1 MVTNLSDIK
10 GMDVFDPNG
19 EKVGTIAAVFAV
31 PAFSRN
37 SPPTPSVGTV
47 PPTGEGAYTG
57 ASFDSDSAGEETI
70 LKVERGGM
78 MGIGATDLYIPVKDV
93 QTMVPG
99 KNLTINGSK
108 DVCDNLYAN
117 KPDFMSVM
125 HRADDDFGP
134 ESMNR

>member
-37 SPPTPSVGTV
+37 SPPNPSVGTV
-47 PPTGEGAYTG
+47 PPTGE
-57 ASFDSDSAGEETI
+57 ETI
-70 LKVERGGM
+70 LKLERGGM

-99 KNLTINGSK
+99 KNLTINCSK

>member
-37 SPPTPSVGTV
+37 SPPNPSVGTV
-47 PPTGEGAYTG
+47 PPTGE
-57 ASFDSDSAGEETI
+57 ETI
-70 LKVERGGM
+70 LKLEKGGM

-99 KNLTINGSK
+99 KNLTINCSK

>member
-10 GMDVFDPNG
+10 GMDVFDLNG
-19 EKVGTIAAVFAV
+19 EKVGAIAAVFAV
-31 PAFSRN
+31 PAFSQN
-37 SPPTPSVGTV
+37 SPPNPSVGTV
-47 PPTGEGAYTG
+47 PPTGE
-57 ASFDSDSAGEETI
+57 ETI
-70 LKVERGGM
+70 LKLERGGM

-99 KNLTINGSK
+99 KNLTINCSK

>member
-31 PAFSRN
+31 PALSQN
-37 SPPTPSVGTV
+37 SPPNPSVGTV
-47 PPTGEGAYTG
+47 PPTGE
-57 ASFDSDSAGEETI
+57 ETI
-70 LKVERGGM
+70 LKLERGGM

-99 KNLTINGSK
+99 KNLTINCSK

-134 ESMNR
+134 GSMNR

>member
-31 PAFSRN
+31 PAFSQN
-37 SPPTPSVGTV
+37 SPPNPSVGTV
-47 PPTGEGAYTG
+47 PPTGE
-57 ASFDSDSAGEETI
+57 ETI
-70 LKVERGGM
+70 LKLEKGGM

-99 KNLTINGSK
+99 KNLTINCSK

>member
-10 GMDVFDPNG
+10 GMDVFDLNG
-19 EKVGTIAAVFAV
+19 EKVGAIAAVFAV
-31 PAFSRN
+31 PAFSQN
-37 SPPTPSVGTV
+37 SPPNPSVGTV
-47 PPTGEGAYTG
+47 PPTGE
-57 ASFDSDSAGEETI
+57 ETI
-70 LKVERGGM
+70 LKLERGGM

-99 KNLTINGSK
+99 KNLTINCSK

-117 KPDFMSVM
+117 KPEFMSVM

-134 ESMNR
+134 GSMKR

>member
-10 GMDVFDPNG
+10 GMDVFDLNG
-19 EKVGTIAAVFAV
+19 DKVGAIAAVFAV
-31 PAFSRN
+31 PAFSQN
-37 SPPTPSVGTV
+37 SPPNPSVGTV
-47 PPTGEGAYTG
+47 PPTGE
-57 ASFDSDSAGEETI
+57 ETI
-70 LKVERGGM
+70 LKLERGGM

-99 KNLTINGSK
+99 KNLTINCSK

>member
-10 GMDVFDPNG
+10 GMDVFDLNG
-19 EKVGTIAAVFAV
+19 EKVGAIAAVFAV
-31 PAFSRN
+31 PACSQN
-37 SPPTPSVGTV
+37 SPPNPSVGTV
-47 PPTGEGAYTG
+47 PPTGE
-57 ASFDSDSAGEETI
+57 ETI
-70 LKVERGGM
+70 LKLERGGM

-99 KNLTINGSK
+99 ENLTINCSK

-134 ESMNR
+134 GSMNR

>member
-37 SPPTPSVGTV
+37 SPPNPSVGTV
-47 PPTGEGAYTG
+47 PPTGE
-57 ASFDSDSAGEETI
+57 ETI
-70 LKVERGGM
+70 LKLEKGGM

-99 KNLTINGSK
+99 KNLTINCGK